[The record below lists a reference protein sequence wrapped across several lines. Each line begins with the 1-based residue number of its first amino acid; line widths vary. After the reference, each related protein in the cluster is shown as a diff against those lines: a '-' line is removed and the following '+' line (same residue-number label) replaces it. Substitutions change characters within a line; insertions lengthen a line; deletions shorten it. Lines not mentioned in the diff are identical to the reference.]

1 MKDVSKDEER
11 DPQKPDPNMEEKR
24 VIGLEEAGDNFGVED
39 TPYNAPEE
47 VEAQKRLRER
57 PE

>member
-1 MKDVSKDEER
+1 MKDVSNDEKR

-24 VIGLEEAGDNFGVED
+24 VIGLEEAGENFGVED

-47 VEAQKRLRER
+47 VDAQKRLRKQSD
-57 PE
+57 